1 MKKIRLI
8 ESIVILVM
16 VLALL
21 TTGIFAW
28 IIARFGSEPIIFT
41 SGSIKMEA
49 AFYQANDANLDGIL
63 DGGYTQI
70 TTGGLQLNDLMPGQT
85 YTFRLVIVNMG
96 THAGSLSLNMND
108 IVPSNI
114 ALYNLLAI
122 EYTMPG
128 TTNQV
133 TMNLDD
139 SSKIFFTDYVLDFE
153 NTLTFDFVIMVKPT
167 INNSLQGGSISIGH
181 LFIRLDQIIEA
192 S

>member
-28 IIARFGSEPIIFT
+28 IIARFASEPIIFT

-49 AFYQANDANLDGIL
+49 SFYQANDANLDGIL

-70 TTGGLQLNDLMPGQT
+70 TSGGLPLDDLMPGQT

-96 THAGSLSLNMND
+96 THAGKLSLNMND
-108 IVPSNI
+108 ITPSNS
-114 ALYNLLAI
+114 ALFSLLALQ
-122 EYTMPG
+122 YTMPG
-128 TTNQV
+128 TSTLV
-133 TMNLDD
+133 TMNLD
-139 SSKIFFTDYVLDFE
+139 SSNKTLFTNYVLDFE
-153 NTLTFDFVIMVKPT
+153 GTLTFDFTIEVKST
-167 INNSLQGGSISIGH
+167 INNALQGESISIGH
-181 LFIRLDQIIEA
+181 LSIRLDQIINP
-192 S
+192 